1 MTDSD
6 SIAVRD
12 GAADAYGIQPP
23 AWRLPR
29 SSHIGRVRLQIADLG
44 RSLEYY
50 RETLGFRPLERD
62 GHRALLAPHDD
73 ERVLLELQERR
84 GAQPVP
90 RRGRLGLFHFAILLP
105 DRAALGRIVA
115 HLADLGESV
124 GAADHL
130 VSEAIY
136 LTDPDGLGIEVYADR
151 PRSTWRH
158 EARQL
163 AMDTL
168 PLDVP
173 SLLRA
178 AGGQAWGGMP
188 AGTTMG
194 HVHLHVGDLEVAKRF
209 YHEVVGLDL
218 MVWSY
223 PGALFLAAGG
233 YHHHL
238 GLNTW
243 AGAQARPP
251 GPDDAQLLDWELT
264 VPARDDVAALVSR
277 LEQEKF
283 PVDDGRVRDPWGT
296 TMRVV
301 AG

>member
-1 MTDSD
+1 MTDLASNAARD
-6 SIAVRD
+6 ADPYGVR
-12 GAADAYGIQPP
+12 PP
-23 AWRLPR
+23 GWRLPDAA
-29 SSHIGRVRLQIADLG
+29 HIGRVRLQIADLA

-50 RETLGFRPLERD
+50 RETLGFPLLD
-62 GHRALLAPHDD
+62 DAGGRALLAPHGS
-73 ERVLLELQERR
+73 EQVLVELHEHP
-84 GAQPVP
+84 GARAVP

-105 DRAALGRIVA
+105 DRAALGRIIA

-151 PRSTWRH
+151 PRHEWRH
-158 EARQL
+158 EGRQL

-178 AGGQAWGGMP
+178 AGGQAWSGMP
-188 AGTTMG
+188 AGTTIG
-194 HVHLHVGDLEVAKRF
+194 HVHLHVGELEAAKSF
-209 YHEVVGLDL
+209 YHDGVGLDL

-238 GLNTW
+238 GVNTW
-243 AGAQARPP
+243 AGPHAQPP
-251 GPDDAQLLDWELT
+251 APDDAQLLDWEL
-264 VPARDDVAALVSR
+264 VMPSASEAAGLVSR
-277 LEQEKF
+277 LEGAGAPAAQG
-283 PVDDGRVRDPWGT
+283 VVRDPWGT
-296 TMRVV
+296 GMRVV
-301 AG
+301 PA